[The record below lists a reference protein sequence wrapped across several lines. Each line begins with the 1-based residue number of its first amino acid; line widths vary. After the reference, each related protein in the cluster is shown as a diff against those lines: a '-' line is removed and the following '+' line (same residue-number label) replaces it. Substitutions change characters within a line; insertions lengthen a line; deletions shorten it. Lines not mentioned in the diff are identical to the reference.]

1 MSEIHTCFMKYLMK
15 SGGMIMKIQI
25 LCVGK
30 MKDSYNRK
38 LIDSFCEQIR
48 RKNHVIEIKEYP
60 DLKIPNGIRDNQIE
74 SFLEKECEKM
84 MHAITDNDY
93 VIALC
98 IEGKEIT
105 TKQHKKYLEPFF
117 YEKGTNIIYV
127 IGGSLG
133 LPETIKKRAD
143 LKLSFSK
150 MTFPHQLIRVVL
162 CEELNHVIN
171 I

>member
-1 MSEIHTCFMKYLMK
+1 
-15 SGGMIMKIQI
+15 MKIQI

-60 DLKIPNGIRDNQIE
+60 DLKIPDRIRDNQIE
-74 SFLEKECEKM
+74 PLLEKECEKM
-84 MHAITDNDY
+84 ISSISDKDY

-98 IEGKEIT
+98 VEGKEIT

-133 LPETIKKRAD
+133 LPDKMKKRAD

-162 CEELNHVIN
+162 LEELNHILN